1 MGQLR
6 AQLPLSKSDGGD
18 LMTKTQYPIVLV
30 HGMMAKDFRL
40 WRAFRGI
47 SHYLRGQGI
56 TVYVTNQ
63 DGVGAVATNAQ
74 QLKEEILTILQ
85 KEKCEKVNL
94 IAHSKGGVDCRQM
107 ITHLDMAQHVAS
119 LTTLS
124 TPHHGSGL
132 SEKLLKMPRFMAKII
147 AFCYNVFFRICGDRK
162 PDMLQLGL
170 DLTPEAMARFNESTP
185 DMPCVYYQS
194 YSSSVTKKNSITFI
208 PCAITRRTERD
219 MTDGVVS
226 VSSSQWGEYQEDIG
240 NNLDHFKMV
249 GLYGSKKKLAEVGKF
264 YLYIIEQ
271 LREKGF

>member
-1 MGQLR
+1 
-6 AQLPLSKSDGGD
+6 
-18 LMTKTQYPIVLV
+18 MTKTQYPIVLV

-85 KEKCEKVNL
+85 KKSCEKVNL
-94 IAHSKGGVDCRQM
+94 IAHSKGGVDCRHM

-124 TPHHGSGL
+124 TPHHGSHL
-132 SEKLLKMPRFMAKII
+132 SEKILKMPKFMAKII
-147 AFCYNVFFRICGDRK
+147 AFCCNVFYRISGDRK
-162 PDMLQLGL
+162 PDMLQLGI
-170 DLTPEAMARFNESTP
+170 DLTPEVMAQFNENTP
-185 DMPCVYYQS
+185 NMPSVYYQS
-194 YSSSVTKKNSITFI
+194 YSSSVTKKNGFTFI
-208 PCAITRRTERD
+208 PCRITFRTEQG
-219 MTDGVVS
+219 MTDGLVS
-226 VSSSQWGEYQEDIG
+226 VSSSQWGEYQGDMID
-240 NNLDHFKMV
+240 NLDHFKMV
-249 GLYGSKKKLAEVGKF
+249 GVYGSKKKLAEVGKF